1 MHTRRARRIRAVRS
15 DEPAEAISAR
25 AAALRPFLGRS
36 GEERRINLRRMLRLE
51 RRAAR
56 CGVGYDALRHAALR
70 RLLAEAEGPPPV
82 VGATQEH
89 ADVRNEKG
97 RHPR

>member
-1 MHTRRARRIRAVRS
+1 MHTHRARPIRAVRS
-15 DEPAEAISAR
+15 DEPAEAIAAR

-36 GEERRINLRRMLRLE
+36 SEERRINLCRLLRME

-70 RLLAEAEGPPPV
+70 RLLAEAEPPSHGRLPTPA
-82 VGATQEH
+82 ATRAHRH
-89 ADVRNEKG
+89 A
-97 RHPR
+97 

>member
-1 MHTRRARRIRAVRS
+1 MSSHHRERRIRAARTE
-15 DEPAEAISAR
+15 EPEDAIAAR

-36 GEERRINLRRMLRLE
+36 TEERRAALRRLLRLE

-70 RLLAEAEGPPPV
+70 RLMDEPEGAERPA
-82 VGATQEH
+82 
-89 ADVRNEKG
+89 
-97 RHPR
+97 PRGKTRG